1 MRDNIELTDRL
12 ITDAKALNLYGCNPY
27 SICQNLAGYAGE
39 LVSKNA
45 DEELK
50 KGMDAILSVYTYSG
64 DIKIKTA
71 IENIL
76 LYKLSTSIML
86 SPDRKSIMA
95 SIPIPFRKIMNDQI
109 CHSGI

>member
-1 MRDNIELTDRL
+1 MDTNELTDRL
-12 ITDAKALNLYGCNPY
+12 LSDARALNIYGCNPY

-45 DEELK
+45 EGPLRK
-50 KGMDAILSVYTYSG
+50 AMDAILSVYTYSG

-86 SPDRKSIMA
+86 SPDRKAIME
-95 SIPIPFRKIMNDQI
+95 SVPIPFRKIMSDQI